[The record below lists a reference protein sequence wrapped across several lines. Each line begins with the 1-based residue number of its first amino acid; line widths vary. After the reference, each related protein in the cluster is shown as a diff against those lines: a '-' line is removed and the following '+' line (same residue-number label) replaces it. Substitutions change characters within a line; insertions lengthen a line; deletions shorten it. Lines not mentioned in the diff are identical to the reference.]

1 VPPGVEQVGETVS
14 GNLKHRGSNFS
25 MRLAMVAVLA
35 MLLSAGA
42 PALADH
48 RPKHVKGAE
57 EPAEAVDPALAS
69 EIEDSSAAVD
79 PATTDPAREKVDGS
93 TDQANDAR
101 TKVDK
106 EKATKPKNAAAA
118 GADPTG
124 SKGGCGNDQC
134 HKSTAGEAQATS
146 VGLVSDA
153 AGGAAVVLP
162 QESSA
167 PRAGEGGRTGLDR
180 WLQARSA
187 EVGGS
192 TGGRRSVLNGADV
205 LAAAAAQPSLAI
217 VVDALNDADGDGIY
231 SDSETAPASGADV
244 SFKAIITNMGATA
257 FEIATVSQ
265 SFLQQG
271 GRVQVEVCADLDGLT
286 LGFGESLACSFSVSA
301 YSPAMGETVV
311 NTVTASA
318 LEIAGS
324 KRRGTSDSDNTRVA
338 TFLEDQVL
346 AVAIERAPGPLAF
359 TGTGAARL
367 LALALVLLAA
377 GASALYLSGVR
388 EKTPMRPVLSLG
400 PWLQVSRLTPFG
412 FIRTRPPE
420 KIARR

>member
-1 VPPGVEQVGETVS
+1 MG
-14 GNLKHRGSNFS
+14 
-25 MRLAMVAVLA
+25 LAVVAVLA
-35 MLLSAGA
+35 MLLSVAT

-48 RPKHVKGAE
+48 RLKHVRGAE
-57 EPAEAVDPALAS
+57 EPPLLADDSAAAVADPVLGS
-69 EIEDSSAAVD
+69 EIGDSSAVAD

-93 TDQANDAR
+93 TDQANGTK

-106 EKATKPKNAAAA
+106 EKATKPKNTVAS
-118 GADPTG
+118 GVDPIDA
-124 SKGGCGNDQC
+124 KGGCGNDQC

-146 VGLVSDA
+146 IGIVSES
-153 AGGAAVVLP
+153 AGIAGVVLS

-167 PRAGEGGRTGLDR
+167 TRAKDGSRTGLGH
-180 WLQARSA
+180 WLQVRNA
-187 EVGGS
+187 EVGRS
-192 TGGRRSVLNGADV
+192 TAGRGLVFDGADV

-217 VVDALNDADGDGIY
+217 FVDALNDADGDGIY
-231 SDSETAPASGADV
+231 SDSETAPESGADV

-265 SFLQQG
+265 SFIQQG

-286 LGFGESLACSFSVSA
+286 LGFGESLACLFSVSE
-301 YSPAMGETVV
+301 YSPAIGETVV

-324 KRRGTSDSDNTRVA
+324 KRRGTSDSDNTTVA
-338 TFLEDQVL
+338 TFLDDQVL

-367 LALALVLLAA
+367 LALALVLFAA

-388 EKTPMRPVLSLG
+388 EKTPVGPVLSLG

-412 FIRTRPPE
+412 PMRARPKE
-420 KIARR
+420 KTASR